1 MPTKKF
7 YYLDNKMKH
16 LDLLLDGREM
26 DLSESDEF
34 NFIKEE
40 LPLVLSNMDVS
51 KMIYLVF

>member
-51 KMIYLVF
+51 